1 MKCFLTIFVFGL
13 TILGQYRTAS
23 AANCLK
29 CENCSEEITD
39 FSISEP
45 CDTQC
50 AVYKSAINVNQ
61 IDRGCF
67 ESTENIVL
75 VCSGDN
81 CNFRRIP
88 QCEQCTDLKTCET
101 VACGKEND
109 KCYAGKLD
117 DRRGCTS
124 DGYYDA
130 DLDGFETCETDRCN
144 RVPSC
149 VVCNS
154 AKQSDANC
162 LDKPEEFIASC
173 PNHGIIKE
181 ENCYRQVDGDQFQLG
196 CTSASDSPVI
206 CEGESVP
213 CRKCEA
219 DNCNAK
225 AFQTCYVCNNEIN
238 CPQNQLFAN
247 QVQSLPCSEYN
258 AGCVMGYDYDTK
270 YTLRDCSDQ
279 LPAAMLGDIVVP
291 CDTPNCNF
299 AEFPSHLKCYQETL
313 GEVEF
318 CRSPDA
324 TKCFTVDDQLGN
336 KIRGCNTDEDFADI
350 CKELENCSVCSSDGC
365 NEDTVPVECVICSGL
380 DQCRNDPQRRV
391 CEDAK
396 FYEGCYTYL
405 GSGSLEK
412 GCLNELTSG
421 GTTSDAK
428 EACGTDNALCH
439 KCSEPNCNAV
449 HCLKCDSKIDDE
461 CVEGDPDAVEY
472 EVCSPEDKC
481 LMFKDDQG
489 YTKRGCTSNF
499 DAPGVETTD
508 PGKNFGLVPSEAIK
522 CYQCNENCDDL
533 SDEQLKYCS
542 RNSVL
547 GCYYIYDGFSVTRRG
562 CLSEEGLG
570 CGNDQNCFDCAD
582 KDGCNAEKIN
592 ECYHCTFDDSEGDCV
607 SSGDAATCST
617 TGNCVVYI
625 NAEGKFVR
633 GCENDIPPAESPTC
647 AKPCHGDKCNNN
659 DVCDA
664 TTDCNGICSVAS
676 AADKCLR
683 YQNVDQVQ
691 TGCSEFRDETC
702 GLDTEHCYA
711 CDQNLCNGEA
721 LAECYTCMNC
731 PTIGPQTPTQLC
743 KDIDDYCY
751 TTKHQNGLVERGC
764 LGDIDRK
771 LTIYIACDG
780 PLCNS
785 HSLSVGNSC
794 YQCENCGS
802 TDGLTP
808 SVCSAPFEGCYTAQD
823 ITDLS
828 IYRGCV
834 TDADFKMKCDQF
846 NCITCEEEN
855 CNTHQVRS
863 QPLWC
868 SSCSGTACNE
878 YTAPRPCREGM
889 LVDHCI
895 KFEMFDIATYR
906 GCLSDK
912 MLSHI
917 ECDCYNAK
925 TFCQLCETDFCNSPE
940 LSCYECSSASGD
952 GFDCITRPEVLGRTS
967 KCHGLAY
974 CYTRVDENTG
984 QLSRSCANQ
993 NNVGCIEGPLCKRCQ
1008 NHNCND
1014 EAVPMGLPQLLN
1026 QPL

>member
-1 MKCFLTIFVFGL
+1 MKMRQLKKKISAWWFV
-13 TILGQYRTAS
+13 ILMSGSFDQLQAQRICVACTDCPDEAS
-23 AANCLK
+23 GIETTVSCG
-29 CENCSEEITD
+29 
-39 FSISEP
+39 SISIP
-45 CDTQC
+45 GNC
-50 AVYKSAINVNQ
+50 AIFINREGRVE
-61 IDRGCF
+61 RGCQNNSNNIIPLKSCA
-67 ESTENIVL
+67 STRCNTDRVPICEE
-75 VCSGDN
+75 CS
-81 CNFRRIP
+81 
-88 QCEQCTDLKTCET
+88 DLHTCRS
-101 VACGKEND
+101 VPCGKLD
-109 KCYAGKLD
+109 DRCYVSKAD

-124 DGYYDA
+124 DSVYNA
-130 DLDGFETCETDRCN
+130 EPEAFETCETDKCN
-144 RVPSC
+144 RVPRC

-154 AKQSDANC
+154 AEQSDADC
-162 LDKPEEFIASC
+162 LDEPEKFIASC
-173 PNHGIIKE
+173 PKHGIIKK
-181 ENCYRQVDGDQFQLG
+181 ENCYRQVDKEQFQLG
-196 CTSASDSPVI
+196 CTSAEDAPSK
-206 CEGESVP
+206 CEESVP

-219 DNCNAK
+219 DSCNAK
-225 AFQTCYVCNNEIN
+225 AFQTCYVCNNPGN
-238 CPQNQLFAN
+238 CPKNQLFAN
-247 QVQSLPCSEYN
+247 QIQSLPCSEYN
-258 AGCVMGYDYDTK
+258 AGCVMGYDYATK
-270 YTLRDCSDQ
+270 STLRDCSDA
-279 LPAAMLGDIVVP
+279 LPAEALGDIVVA

-313 GEVEF
+313 GKLNSAGRRMQLNASQWKTNLEINSVVVI
-318 CRSPDA
+318 R
-324 TKCFTVDDQLGN
+324 TKTLQRYA
-336 KIRGCNTDEDFADI
+336 KIWEIVRFAVLMGVM
-350 CKELENCSVCSSDGC
+350 KR
-365 NEDTVPVECVICSGL
+365 TVPMECVICSGL
-380 DQCRNDPQRRV
+380 DQCRNDPQHRP
-391 CEDAK
+391 CADAK

-412 GCLNELTSG
+412 GCLNDLTSG

-449 HCLKCDSKIDDE
+449 HCLKCDSEIDDE

-472 EVCSPEDKC
+472 ELCSPEDKC
-481 LMFKDDQG
+481 LMFKDAQG

-499 DAPGVETTD
+499 DAPDVESTD
-508 PGKNFGLVPSEAIK
+508 PGKNFGLVPSDAIK

-533 SDEQLKYCS
+533 KDEQLKYCS
-542 RNSVL
+542 RNDVQ
-547 GCYYIYDGFSVTRRG
+547 GCYYIVDGFSVTRRG
-562 CLSEEGLG
+562 CLSEEGLD
-570 CGNDQNCFDCAD
+570 CDNDQHCFDCAD

-592 ECYHCTFDDSEGDCV
+592 ECYHCTFDDPEEDCV

-617 TGNCVVYI
+617 TGDCVVYI

-691 TGCSEFRDETC
+691 TGCSEFRDEIC

-711 CDQNLCNGEA
+711 CDQNLCNGDA

-731 PTIGPQTPTQLC
+731 PTIEPQKPTQLC

-785 HSLSVGNSC
+785 HSLSEGNSC

-855 CNTHQVRS
+855 CNTHKFDHSHCGVLRAQEQLAMS
-863 QPLWC
+863 THHHALAEKAC
-868 SSCSGTACNE
+868 S
-878 YTAPRPCREGM
+878 
-889 LVDHCI
+889 L
-895 KFEMFDIATYR
+895 
-906 GCLSDK
+906 
-912 MLSHI
+912 
-917 ECDCYNAK
+917 
-925 TFCQLCETDFCNSPE
+925 
-940 LSCYECSSASGD
+940 
-952 GFDCITRPEVLGRTS
+952 ITV
-967 KCHGLAY
+967 
-974 CYTRVDENTG
+974 
-984 QLSRSCANQ
+984 
-993 NNVGCIEGPLCKRCQ
+993 
-1008 NHNCND
+1008 
-1014 EAVPMGLPQLLN
+1014 
-1026 QPL
+1026 